1 MDHIVSYQDMMDS
14 YGFIPFNH
22 QKPNFFPVITT
33 PIYDRL
39 GQVIPGHQAVV
50 RDDTGDTLAVHSAK
64 YSMVPYEEHFALF
77 EEAIEVSN
85 LNTVGMRIATDF
97 QQNGAKIFRQYL
109 FPEHVM
115 LLDTSAGQRPIA
127 LRIYMFDSYD
137 GSTAWQGRAGFF
149 DFVCANSAIF
159 GTEVESFKFKHVGDM
174 ADKVRQAADG
184 LTGAAEKFIANF
196 PRLQKWP
203 GIPLDA
209 HSFTEIAMALPQGND
224 RLTDSLTAE
233 YARSQYGS
241 LWEAHQLLTSWS
253 THGIPARTQADRQKR
268 VAALVEG
275 SVWRHYEG
283 FEQSRDL

>member
-1 MDHIVSYQDMMDS
+1 MDALMSYSDQMEK

-22 QKPNFFPVITT
+22 QKPHFFPVETK
-33 PIYDRL
+33 PIFDNR
-39 GQVIPGHQAVV
+39 GSPIPGHKAVM
-50 RDDTGDTLAVHSAK
+50 RGDTGDVLAVHSDK
-64 YSMVPYEEHFALF
+64 YAMVPYEEHFQMF

-85 LNTVGMRIATDF
+85 LNTVGLHIATDF

-109 FPEHVM
+109 FPEHTM

-159 GTEVESFKFKHVGDM
+159 GTEIDSFRFKHTGDM
-174 ADKVRQAADG
+174 AGKVAQAAEG
-184 LTGAAEKFIANF
+184 LTGAAERFLAEF

-203 GIPLDA
+203 QIPLDA
-209 HSFTEIAMALPQGND
+209 HSFTEIVEDLPQGNR
-224 RLTDSLTAE
+224 RLTDNLVAD
-233 YARSQYGS
+233 YARSQFGS

-275 SVWRHYEG
+275 TVWKHYE
-283 FEQSRDL
+283 DA